1 METAYIFPGIGLGS
15 IVSRATRL
23 RDEAF
28 IAAAEAL
35 AALVTDGALLLP
47 AHTCLAAGGEPLFG
61 SLFSTLHTEYTV
73 TTSGPGWLNLR
84 LGIPAMC

>member
-1 METAYIFPGIGLGS
+1 MLCAGCVETAYIFPGIGLGS

-35 AALVTDGALLLP
+35 ASMVTDGEATGT
-47 AHTCLAAGGEPLFG
+47 ASA
-61 SLFSTLHTEYTV
+61 
-73 TTSGPGWLNLR
+73 
-84 LGIPAMC
+84 